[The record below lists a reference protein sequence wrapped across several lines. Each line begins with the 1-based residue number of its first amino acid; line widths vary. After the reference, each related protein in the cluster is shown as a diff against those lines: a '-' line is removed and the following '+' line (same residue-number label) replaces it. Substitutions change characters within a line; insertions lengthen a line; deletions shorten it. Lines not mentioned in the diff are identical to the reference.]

1 MPESVTKD
9 VSTTE
14 GFSLTIG
21 FSWVT
26 QLLYGV
32 SVDPFIECKK
42 WKTRNTKNSERISS
56 KKKNSAT
63 KRSN

>member
-26 QLLYGV
+26 QVLFGV
-32 SVDPFIECKK
+32 SVDPFIEYKK
-42 WKTRNTKNSERISS
+42 WKTRSAKNLGRISS
-56 KKKNSAT
+56 KKKSSAT